1 MIGSR
6 EASIFICLADAFV
19 APEPP
24 LPAVRDTEALRTFDL
39 WLARSPRLHR
49 IGLRALLLL
58 VELAPALCGGGR
70 RLRRLEPEP
79 RRRWLTRVE
88 RLPVRPP
95 RELTRAVKTLIL
107 LCYYGDPGV
116 MTHLGYDA
124 AANVGR
130 GRELRRSEERA

>member
-1 MIGSR
+1 MIGAR
-6 EASIFICLADAFV
+6 EASIFICLADAFL

-58 VELAPALCGGGR
+58 AELAPLLCGGGR
-70 RLRRLEPEP
+70 RLRRLEPG
-79 RRRWLTRVE
+79 RRQRWLTRVE
-88 RLPVRPP
+88 RLPVRAP

-116 MTHLGYDA
+116 MAQLGYDA
-124 AANVGR
+124 HANVRR
-130 GRELRRSEERA
+130 GRELRRAEERA